1 MFFAIDRANPNV
13 HSELSEWLVAAT
25 INLNLQIEELELRR
39 RLQINARIVF
49 LIQETA
55 LLQPEDFR
63 GVSDNL
69 GNLQAGAIVS
79 AINDSLYLDYIATA
93 PWNLRPTMPKYCQ
106 GAASS
111 LIRSIV
117 RESLDRGC
125 NGRIIVDVTGSI
137 GFYQKM
143 GFVDTG
149 GGSENI
155 PEMLLT
161 SAAAQKLIEE
171 NV

>member
-1 MFFAIDRANPNV
+1 MFFAIDRAKLNIY
-13 HSELSEWLVAAT
+13 SELREWIVAAT
-25 INLNLQIEELELRR
+25 INLNLQTEDLALRR
-39 RLQINARIVF
+39 RLQVNARIVF

-63 GVSDNL
+63 GVRDDL

-79 AINDSLYLDYIATA
+79 ALDDSLYLDYIATA
-93 PWNLRPTMPKYCQ
+93 PWNLRPTLPKYCQ

-117 RESLDRGC
+117 RESLDRGY

-143 GFVDTG
+143 GFIDTG
-149 GGSENI
+149 RGSENI

-161 SAAAQKLIEE
+161 SEAAQKLIEE

>member
-1 MFFAIDRANPNV
+1 VFFAIDRANPNI
-13 HSELSEWLVAAT
+13 HNELSEWIVAAT
-25 INLNLQIEELELRR
+25 INLNLQTEELELRR

-63 GVSDNL
+63 GVKDDL
-69 GNLQAGAIVS
+69 GNLQAGAIVTE
-79 AINDSLYLDYIATA
+79 IDDSLYLDYIATA
-93 PWNLRPTMPKYCQ
+93 PWNLIPILPKYCQ

-117 RESLDRGC
+117 RESLDRGY
-125 NGRIIVDVTGSI
+125 NGQIIVDVTGSV

-149 GGSENI
+149 RGSANI
-155 PEMLLT
+155 PEMVLT
-161 SAAAQKLIEE
+161 AEAAQKLIEE